1 MVQINFAK
9 REVQCKVVYYGP
21 AQSGKT
27 TNLRSI
33 HDRAP
38 EHVRGAF
45 TTIAT
50 DTNRTLFFDFLPLN
64 LGQVAGIGTKV
75 HLYAIPYI
83 LNQNALRLLV
93 LEGVDGIVFVADSSR
108 ARLADNIEALENLRE
123 NVAHLGRELADIPI
137 VFQWNKSDEAD
148 ALPQAEL
155 ERELN
160 PGGAVSFAAMASS
173 GGGVF
178 STLKAMTQRVL
189 EDIAKVVAAPMA
201 QAAASSAPPASAP
214 VREESAPARVGGAPF
229 AGAPTPPARPP
240 AAEPA
245 PFTPAWRRAPE
256 PPPPPPE
263 QREFEAAEEP
273 SEEFEQVAALPQPE
287 PPDYRD
293 PYEPPAFIRAAA
305 QDLDTTPP
313 PVQSRRAPRQESGA
327 PAWSRRSDPVPVLGA
342 PSEPA
347 RRPGAGRAR
356 SGPLPRRVG
365 ESAASWEQHRA
376 DTAAEEDF
384 PRRRVG
390 TQPAVDRRQR
400 SRGGP
405 AMQPIPAASLVAG
418 TAFTVIALIAIGYL
432 VFQLL

>member
-108 ARLADNIEALENLRE
+108 SRLPDNIEALENLRE
-123 NVAHLGRELADIPI
+123 NVAHLGRDLCDIPI

-160 PGGAVSFAAMASS
+160 PAGAASFAAMASS

-201 QAAASSAPPASAP
+201 QAAAAAPAAASVPAS
-214 VREESAPARVGGAPF
+214 
-229 AGAPTPPARPP
+229 PP
-240 AAEPA
+240 AAARAPAARPRAPEPA

-256 PPPPPPE
+256 PPPPAPLE
-263 QREFEAAEEP
+263 QEFVAAEEP
-273 SEEFEQVAALPQPE
+273 AEEFEEVAALPQPE
-287 PPDYRD
+287 PANNQD

-305 QDLDTTPP
+305 QDLDAAPP
-313 PVQSRRAPRQESGA
+313 PPPASRRAPRLDSGA
-327 PAWSRRSDPVPVLGA
+327 PAWSRRGEPVPVAGTQPDA
-342 PSEPA
+342 AGRRVGVGRP
-347 RRPGAGRAR
+347 RPGAH
-356 SGPLPRRVG
+356 PRRVG
-365 ESAASWEQHRA
+365 EIAPSWEQHRA
-376 DTAAEEDF
+376 DHGGEEEM
-384 PRRRVG
+384 PRRRSG
-390 TQPAVDRRQR
+390 TQPAVDRRKHA
-400 SRGGP
+400 RGGP
-405 AMQPIPAASLVAG
+405 GAQAIPAANLVAG
-418 TAFTVIALIAIGYL
+418 TIFTVIALIAIGYL
-432 VFQLL
+432 VIQLL